1 MTLLVWKRKNNGYI
15 LPQNQI
21 RGIIALCLMMAI
33 TPFFYLFY
41 SLNFNYAP
49 PDYSEQSANSIAV
62 EITKNDQAV
71 GIYFLEQET
80 SASKLLQMAN
90 FKDLSDN
97 DYYLKN
103 GIKININSQSTDNK
117 FTVSE
122 MDAAKKLALG
132 IGLDINKANKDELI
146 LINGIGEKTAM
157 NIIEL
162 REEIGGFKKMEEL
175 TQIRGIKQKKLF
187 AFKKYLYVE
196 KASE

>member
-1 MTLLVWKRKNNGYI
+1 
-15 LPQNQI
+15 
-21 RGIIALCLMMAI
+21 
-33 TPFFYLFY
+33 
-41 SLNFNYAP
+41 
-49 PDYSEQSANSIAV
+49 
-62 EITKNDQAV
+62 
-71 GIYFLEQET
+71 
-80 SASKLLQMAN
+80 MAN
-90 FKDLSDN
+90 FKDFLDN

-175 TQIRGIKQKKLF
+175 TQIRGIKQNKLF